1 MVKLRGLRSILL
13 VVLIAG
19 LGLLVIHLVTAQVIY
34 YTIVMNLLGTSR
46 TWGVP
51 HVYQGDYAGN
61 SLVSYPTPTSQ
72 WPVYYSPLNAFN
84 YWSSSQPVL
93 DLVPAQSYVG
103 GAMFWQWNYV
113 GGNVTVYLFGTYSS
127 GTSPVA
133 DGFIVYLFLQPTMW
147 SISPGYNYSI
157 QYTSTAAFR
166 GTAYPSIN
174 EGDVILPQSSIPY
187 IIVEWESYWQ
197 FGYTTSGATGQWN
210 VWIVNNPS
218 GNNPSFSPYPSPNLG
233 SPYAGWGGIGTG
245 AFQPSPG
252 DRIEITITY
261 DPTAN
266 VLSGS
271 AYDEN
276 TGQSASFTVNLNGYY
291 TPPSIGNYV
300 FGVGAATGGA
310 YANWALM
317 FVDIWGTLP
326 SIPTITAT
334 TTVTTTTTV
343 TIPVTTTST
352 TTATTT
358 STVTSTVTSLVTSTV
373 TSPVTTTV
381 ISTITSPTTTTVTST
396 VTVTKP
402 LTVTVITT
410 RTVGNHVV
418 ANLMQVSLVVLV
430 VAVVLLATVA
440 LVLARRR

>member
-1 MVKLRGLRSILL
+1 
-13 VVLIAG
+13 
-19 LGLLVIHLVTAQVIY
+19 
-34 YTIVMNLLGTSR
+34 
-46 TWGVP
+46 
-51 HVYQGDYAGN
+51 
-61 SLVSYPTPTSQ
+61 
-72 WPVYYSPLNAFN
+72 
-84 YWSSSQPVL
+84 L

-174 EGDVILPQSSIPY
+174 EGDVILPQSSTPY

-197 FGYTTSGATGQWN
+197 FGYTISGATGQWN

-245 AFQPSPG
+245 AFQPRPG
-252 DRIEITITY
+252 DRIEIIITY

-271 AYDEN
+271 AYDIT

-291 TPPSIGNYV
+291 TPPSSGNYV
-300 FGVGAATGGA
+300 FGVGAAAGYD

-317 FVDIWGTLP
+317 YVGIWGTLP

-352 TTATTT
+352 VTTTATTT
-358 STVTSTVTSLVTSTV
+358 STSTVTSLVTTTV

-381 ISTITSPTTTTVTST
+381 ISTVTSPTTTTVTST
-396 VTVTKP
+396 TTSTVTTASPVTVTT
-402 LTVTVITT
+402 TVFTTPSIIQTMITALVIIIM
-410 RTVGNHVV
+410 
-418 ANLMQVSLVVLV
+418 ALAAAL
-430 VAVVLLATVA
+430 VAVMI
-440 LVLARRR
+440 RRR